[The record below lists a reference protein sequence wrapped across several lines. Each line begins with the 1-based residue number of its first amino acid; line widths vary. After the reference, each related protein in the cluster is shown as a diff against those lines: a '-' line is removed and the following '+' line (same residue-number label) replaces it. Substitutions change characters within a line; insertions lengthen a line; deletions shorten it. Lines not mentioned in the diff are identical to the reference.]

1 MFAEGLGA
9 GGWLDV
15 VLEHL
20 GVDGEVKG
28 VQVRE
33 RI

>member
-9 GGWLDV
+9 GGRLDV
-15 VLEHL
+15 ELEHL
-20 GVDGEVKG
+20 GVDGEVMG